1 MHKMC
6 LLLLWKS
13 ERRKNNCYLVFGD
26 KNDVFLFS
34 KKIWYLTRL
43 AFAQEAH
50 ASLKEPQNNR
60 NYSRSENVLIKA
72 EYIEL
77 KQCIEPCVSCFYL
90 TYCMEYVWKSSLWIP
105 DLLQRA
111 IQRPRKLL
119 TDNIQSVGNCSVNY
133 YYFIKTS
140 IIIDIILEIYE
151 HCEWHIIMLLL
162 RVQSIKADFLDHS
175 SHLEAIEMNNP

>member
-1 MHKMC
+1 M
-6 LLLLWKS
+6 
-13 ERRKNNCYLVFGD
+13 
-26 KNDVFLFS
+26 
-34 KKIWYLTRL
+34 
-43 AFAQEAH
+43 AFAQEAY

-72 EYIEL
+72 VQIEL

-90 TYCMEYVWKSSLWIP
+90 TYCMKYVWKSSLWIP
-105 DLLQRA
+105 DILQRA

-119 TDNIQSVGNCSVNY
+119 TYNTQSGGSCSVNY
-133 YYFIKTS
+133 YYFIKSS

-151 HCEWHIIMLLL
+151 HCEWHFIMLLL

-175 SHLEAIEMNNP
+175 SHLEAIERNNP

>member
-1 MHKMC
+1 M
-6 LLLLWKS
+6 
-13 ERRKNNCYLVFGD
+13 
-26 KNDVFLFS
+26 
-34 KKIWYLTRL
+34 
-43 AFAQEAH
+43 AFAQEAY

-72 EYIEL
+72 VQIEL

-90 TYCMEYVWKSSLWIP
+90 TCCMEYVWKSSLWIP
-105 DLLQRA
+105 DILQRA

-119 TDNIQSVGNCSVNY
+119 TYNIQSGGSCSVNY
-133 YYFIKTS
+133 YYFIKSS

-162 RVQSIKADFLDHS
+162 RVQPIKADFLDYS
-175 SHLEAIEMNNP
+175 SHLEAIERNNP